1 MTENLKIMSISL
13 MSQQKATATAV
24 FNGEQLVIADV
35 QLLGGMFTAWRD
47 KLVETVE
54 DKVAQ
59 GYAVIVEERTEYIA
73 KYGTQYLLED
83 LGDDNRTNLQEALDW
98 YFALDAVGNM
108 VFTDETKRY
117 QIVSGSEGGKIDR
130 KQDDKGRPVY
140 VVDWARCT
148 GGFRAVLLCV
158 VAAMQEPLSDRYL
171 KAMFPDQMRE
181 EEELHPA
188 MRFKAALERKDQQ
201 RGEELRKAQQ
211 QGVKS

>member
-1 MTENLKIMSISL
+1 MSSENLKIMSISL

-35 QLLGGMFTAWRD
+35 QLLGGMFTSWRD
-47 KLVETVE
+47 KLVDAVE

-59 GYAVIVEERTEYIA
+59 GYAVIVEERTDYIA

-83 LGDDNRTNLQEALDW
+83 VGDEGRTNLQEALDW

-117 QIVSGSEGGKIDR
+117 QISSGAEGGKIDR
-130 KQDDKGRPVY
+130 KQDDKGRPIY
-140 VVDWARCT
+140 VVDWARFT

-188 MRFKAALERKDQQ
+188 MRMKAALERKDLQ

-211 QGVKS
+211 GVTS